1 MSNATI
7 TPYLFFSGRCEE
19 ALDFYKRALGA
30 EVIQVMRFH
39 ESPDPVPEGM
49 LQPGFENKIMHSAF
63 RIQGTTMMAS
73 DGCND
78 QAKFNGFSLAL
89 TLGDENQAKQYFF
102 ALSEGGTVVMPI
114 GPTFWSPCYG
124 IVTDAFGV
132 QWMVMV
138 LENPCA

>member
-1 MSNATI
+1 MSTCAI

-19 ALDFYKRALGA
+19 ALEFYKRALGA
-30 EVIQVMRFH
+30 EVNQVMRFH

-49 LQPGFENKIMHSAF
+49 LQPGFENKIMHSTLM
-63 RIQGTTMMAS
+63 IQGAVMMAS

-89 TLGDENQAKQYFF
+89 SFEDEDLAKKHFAALG
-102 ALSEGGTVVMPI
+102 EGGTVLMPI

-124 IVTDAFGV
+124 MVMDPFGV

-138 LENPCA
+138 LAKPTI